1 MPVAGTDLTVGQT
14 SHRLISEALGDEL
27 RQAVQAGPSVAD
39 QADSIRY
46 RVSAVL
52 YLLLREHSIDRR
64 GRCRSCRRPG
74 AMMTIRRQPCR
85 ILIKARY
92 WLLRPPEEAQLLSLL
107 AAELPAS
114 PPSSPSASQA
124 HRPIHSGPDKQGRD
138 SASATPTCCP
148 PSRPVHQPSRRRPRP
163 SRLCFLPTVVRGRD
177 GRDSLQNQ
185 TGAHPDRRPACP
197 GLSSRPSLTVTD
209 RRVAGDPRR
218 HAVAKLNARRP
229 HQRRAHSPLP
239 SGQS

>member
-114 PPSSPSASQA
+114 PPLVAQRKPSA
-124 HRPIHSGPDKQGRD
+124 
-138 SASATPTCCP
+138 
-148 PSRPVHQPSRRRPRP
+148 
-163 SRLCFLPTVVRGRD
+163 
-177 GRDSLQNQ
+177 
-185 TGAHPDRRPACP
+185 PA
-197 GLSSRPSLTVTD
+197 
-209 RRVAGDPRR
+209 DP
-218 HAVAKLNARRP
+218 LWP
-229 HQRRAHSPLP
+229 
-239 SGQS
+239 

>member
-1 MPVAGTDLTVGQT
+1 MPVAGTDWTVGQT

-74 AMMTIRRQPCR
+74 AMMSIRRQPCR

-114 PPSSPSASQA
+114 PPSSPSA
-124 HRPIHSGPDKQGRD
+124 
-138 SASATPTCCP
+138 
-148 PSRPVHQPSRRRPRP
+148 
-163 SRLCFLPTVVRGRD
+163 
-177 GRDSLQNQ
+177 
-185 TGAHPDRRPACP
+185 PA
-197 GLSSRPSLTVTD
+197 
-209 RRVAGDPRR
+209 DP
-218 HAVAKLNARRP
+218 LWP
-229 HQRRAHSPLP
+229 
-239 SGQS
+239 

>member
-1 MPVAGTDLTVGQT
+1 MPVAGTDWTVGQT

-46 RVSAVL
+46 RISAVL
-52 YLLLREHSIDRR
+52 YLLLREHSIDHR

-124 HRPIHSGPDKQGRD
+124 HRPIHSGPDKQRRD
-138 SASATPTCCP
+138 SGLGDTD
-148 PSRPVHQPSRRRPRP
+148 V
-163 SRLCFLPTVVRGRD
+163 LPT
-177 GRDSLQNQ
+177 L
-185 TGAHPDRRPACP
+185 PACP
-197 GLSSRPSLTVTD
+197 STQPAQTPALPSLLSPHSRPGTGRPGLSTEPDRSPPRPASRLPGPQLPTIPH
-209 RRVAGDPRR
+209 G
-218 HAVAKLNARRP
+218 HGRP
-229 HQRRAHSPLP
+229 GRW
-239 SGQS
+239 

>member
-1 MPVAGTDLTVGQT
+1 MPVAGTDWTVGQT

-74 AMMTIRRQPCR
+74 AMMSIRRQPCR

-124 HRPIHSGPDKQGRD
+124 HRPIHSGPDKQGPR
-138 SASATPTCCP
+138 
-148 PSRPVHQPSRRRPRP
+148 QRPR
-163 SRLCFLPTVVRGRD
+163 RHRRA
-177 GRDSLQNQ
+177 
-185 TGAHPDRRPACP
+185 AHPP
-197 GLSSRPSLTVTD
+197 GLSINPASADPGPPVPAFSPQSSGDGTAGTLYRTRPEPTQTGVPPARASAPDHPSRSRTAGSLVIL
-209 RRVAGDPRR
+209 GGMPWP
-218 HAVAKLNARRP
+218 K
-229 HQRRAHSPLP
+229 
-239 SGQS
+239 